1 MGEAKG
7 RAAHSKEGRQIYGVE
22 CKADYDGAMTEVA
35 ESPSPAG
42 GGGGDQEGLNGG
54 GSI

>member
-42 GGGGDQEGLNGG
+42 AGDQEGLNGG